1 MKAIVIGATGATGRD
16 LVNQL
21 LADDDFEYI
30 EVFSRR
36 STGII
41 AAKLHEHIVDFENIP
56 SWQHEIQ
63 GDILF
68 SALGTTLKQAGS
80 QKKQWHID
88 YDYQVDV
95 AKAARQN
102 GVSTLVLVSSIGA
115 NTGSQFF
122 YSKMKGAIETA
133 VRHLGFPRII
143 IMRPP
148 SLIRKGS
155 DRFGE
160 KAGLRTVQFLNKL
173 GLLRSLTPLPTEE
186 VAACMI
192 ATAKDRVMGERILEA
207 KEMRELLHQRLVP
220 QLYPNDT
227 PNSVSDTVW

>member
-16 LVNQL
+16 LVSQL
-21 LADDDFEYI
+21 LADDDFEQI
-30 EVFSRR
+30 EVFTRR
-36 STGII
+36 STGIT
-41 AAKLHEHIVDFENIP
+41 AARLHEHIVDFEAIP

-95 AKAARQN
+95 AKAARRN
-102 GVSTLVLVSSIGA
+102 EVPTLVLVSSIGA
-115 NTGSQFF
+115 NTRSVFF
-122 YSKMKGAIETA
+122 YSKMKGAIEA
-133 VRHLGFPRII
+133 SVRQLCFPRTI

-160 KAGLRTVQFLNKL
+160 KVGLKCLKLLNKL
-173 GLLRSLTPLPTEE
+173 GLLRSLSPMPTEE

-192 ATAKDRVMGERILEA
+192 VTAKDRVMGERILEA
-207 KEMRELLHQRLVP
+207 KEMRDVLK
-220 QLYPNDT
+220 
-227 PNSVSDTVW
+227 